1 LVTPRS
7 ISRRLARRLAPF
19 AGVAVLALT
28 LAATSP
34 GTNLGLLA
42 AAALLTAAVT
52 AGIVLTP
59 WHRLPEIAHLTT
71 PLAYLVAIAFM
82 HEAVPRTESGPG
94 ILVLLP
100 VVYSALYLRRAIV
113 LVVALGG
120 TAVFVVPVL
129 AGSSPQPTGDW
140 HTGVVF
146 GAVALVVGLT
156 VHELVGRISRLAA
169 TDPLTALPNRREWDR
184 LVETALG
191 SAAPFCLATL
201 DLDNFKAINDSGGHE
216 FGDAVLRTAS
226 GAWRA
231 LLGPGDALARLG
243 GDEFGVLLTGGDD
256 PAARVEHLRA
266 ATPLGV
272 TCSAGWA
279 VREPGDDA
287 GRLMRRADRALYAAK
302 EAGRDRAVAAA

>member
-1 LVTPRS
+1 M
-7 ISRRLARRLAPF
+7 SRRLARRLAPF
-19 AGVAVLALT
+19 AGVAVLT
-28 LAATSP
+28 LALF
-34 GTNLGLLA
+34 GTNGATDLGQLA
-42 AAALLTAAVT
+42 VAAVLTAGVT
-52 AGIVLTP
+52 AAIVFTP
-59 WHRLPEIAHLTT
+59 WHRLPALAHLTT

-82 HEAVPRTESGPG
+82 HEAVPRTEAGPG

-113 LVVALGG
+113 LVVSLGG

-156 VHELVGRISRLAA
+156 VHDLVARIRRLAA

-184 LVETALG
+184 LVDTALA
-191 SAAPFCLATL
+191 SAATFCLATL
-201 DLDNFKAINDSGGHE
+201 DLDGFKAINDSGGHE
-216 FGDAVLRTAS
+216 HGDAVLRAAA

-231 LLGPGDALARLG
+231 LLGPGDTIARLG
-243 GDEFGVLLTGGDD
+243 GDEFGVLLAGADD
-256 PAARVEHLRA
+256 LAARVERLRA

-279 VREPGDDA
+279 LREPGDDS
-287 GRLMRRADRALYAAK
+287 GGLMRRADRALYAAK